1 MHVST
6 ISFYYGLCAQ
16 DIDTVLFIF
25 WSIEYLDK
33 MTKGRAM
40 AIIIGIKIISIVIV
54 SVPSMLLQWSCT
66 VDINCALYSLEA
78 LFFQTIPYMIYF
90 LISLLVICYISCK
103 KYRLSKVVVP
113 ISIIQQDQ
121 SYYVNLLKTIK
132 KYLKLNIWSILLIF
146 LLMPENV
153 ARIIILAFNV
163 KCEDT
168 GTYTG
173 FLLSFQTVFTILY
186 PIFINYRLNNYH

>member
-33 MTKGRAM
+33 MTKRRAM

-54 SVPSMLLQWSCT
+54 LVPSMIMQRSCT

-78 LFFQTIPYMIYF
+78 LFFQTFPYMIYF
-90 LISLLVICYISCK
+90 LISLLAICYISWK
-103 KYRLSKVVVP
+103 KYHLSNTVVP
-113 ISIIQQDQ
+113 ISFMQQDQ
-121 SYYVNLLKTIK
+121 SFSLGKTIQ
-132 KYLKLNIWSILLIF
+132 KYLKLNIWTILLIF

-153 ARIIILAFNV
+153 ARLIILALNV

-168 GTYTG
+168 GPYTE

-186 PIFINYRLNNYH
+186 PILIKYRLKNYH